1 MLTSSLVHRGKA
13 CENAAIVRPVA
24 YRRSAATVGL
34 VLLVISSVSLAEDV
48 PSDAFRNARSRQVS
62 AGVGILLP
70 TEVRAHLRTGTEP
83 SASFHIDATL
93 PGPLFEYGV
102 YLREVRL
109 KSSETGGT
117 ASLFTIGVQ
126 TKYELRLRRWCV
138 LRAGL
143 LVGFHELV
151 TDTINNA
158 MGLDLGA
165 ALEWAARSCRTC
177 AFALPSRAP
186 RCSSAGF
193 PANKWL
199 PGLAPLLPLLLER
212 SMFSSVD

>member
-165 ALEWAARSCRTC
+165 ALEWAAQIVPHMRLRLAVQGTSM
-177 AFALPSRAP
+177 LIGGIPSEQMAAWFGP
-186 RCSSAGF
+186 TAAIAVGAEYVF
-193 PANKWL
+193 
-199 PGLAPLLPLLLER
+199 
-212 SMFSSVD
+212 